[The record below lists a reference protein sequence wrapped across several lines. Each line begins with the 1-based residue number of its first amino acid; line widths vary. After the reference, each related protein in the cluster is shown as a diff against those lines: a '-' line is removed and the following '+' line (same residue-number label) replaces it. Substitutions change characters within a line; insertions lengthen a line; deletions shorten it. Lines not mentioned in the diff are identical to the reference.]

1 MALVFLMPILPIPAA
16 GENRLIRVNGNA
28 LVVRG
33 RHPRPTLHQ
42 SWIAA
47 SDIMQYFPEIESRG
61 DGFFLRRT
69 IQLTIRDLHSYD
81 AMLFELYDSAAVTV
95 ETIEFRVND
104 LRKLRDRARALAV
117 RAAEE
122 KVQLV
127 ANAMKRRVG
136 RVMDVRVETGGGTL
150 LRKRGQFLQD
160 DAARMQTQ
168 NVAFSPSDASNTG
181 AELFK
186 VPITANVEVEYEILE

>member
-1 MALVFLMPILPIPAA
+1 M
-16 GENRLIRVNGNA
+16 
-28 LVVRG
+28 
-33 RHPRPTLHQ
+33 
-42 SWIAA
+42 
-47 SDIMQYFPEIESRG
+47 
-61 DGFFLRRT
+61 
-69 IQLTIRDLHSYD
+69 
-81 AMLFELYDSAAVTV
+81 
-95 ETIEFRVND
+95 
-104 LRKLRDRARALAV
+104 

-186 VPITANVEVEYEILE
+186 VPITANVEVEYETLE

>member
-1 MALVFLMPILPIPAA
+1 M
-16 GENRLIRVNGNA
+16 
-28 LVVRG
+28 
-33 RHPRPTLHQ
+33 
-42 SWIAA
+42 
-47 SDIMQYFPEIESRG
+47 
-61 DGFFLRRT
+61 
-69 IQLTIRDLHSYD
+69 
-81 AMLFELYDSAAVTV
+81 
-95 ETIEFRVND
+95 
-104 LRKLRDRARALAV
+104 
-117 RAAEE
+117 
-122 KVQLV
+122 QLV

-150 LRKRGQFLQD
+150 LRRRGQFLQD